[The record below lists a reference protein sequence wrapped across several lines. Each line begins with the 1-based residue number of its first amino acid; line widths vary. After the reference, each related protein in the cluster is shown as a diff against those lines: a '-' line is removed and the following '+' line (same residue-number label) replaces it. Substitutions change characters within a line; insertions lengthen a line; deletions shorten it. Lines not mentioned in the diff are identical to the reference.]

1 MRRRNN
7 YNRNREKKE
16 RMIMLGSAVF
26 VLTALTMT
34 GVYVKGNNEKNKN
47 DGYTIDF
54 SALQDSADDKGEEIA
69 KQTTPSDKQS
79 ASAENAET
87 DLQTAKAGTN
97 TRSYQ
102 GSGIMPDKSVKK
114 PAEQVQDDF
123 MDYLPG
129 DDGVAAEAPVE
140 EEPEFAQ
147 AAEFSELNEE
157 DSIATDGEAVAN
169 FNQPELQFTENDSL
183 TWPIVG
189 NVLINYSMD
198 KTTYFATLQQ
208 YKYSPAIVIAASEGE
223 AIGAAANGRV
233 VDIYED
239 EEIGKAVVMDLGGGY
254 QLTYGQLE
262 DIQVSKGGYVR
273 TGEIVGNV
281 AAPTKYYSVEGANV
295 YFKLTKDGTPVNPM
309 GKLN

>member
-1 MRRRNN
+1 
-7 YNRNREKKE
+7 
-16 RMIMLGSAVF
+16 MLGSAVF

-54 SALQDSADDKGEEIA
+54 SSLQDEEDEKEKEIA

-79 ASAENAET
+79 ASTEKTGA
-87 DLQTAKAGTN
+87 DRQVAKSDANTTN
-97 TRSYQ
+97 TKNYQ
-102 GSGIMPDKSVKK
+102 GSGMMPGKTNVKK
-114 PAEQVQDDF
+114 PSEQVQDDF

-147 AAEFSELNEE
+147 AAEFSELNED

-169 FNQPELQFTENDSL
+169 FNQPELQFSENDSL

-233 VDIYED
+233 IDIYED

-262 DIQVSKGGYVR
+262 DIQVSKGGYVS

-309 GKLN
+309 GKLD